1 MEAQLGG
8 QRFGEM
14 EVWALEAY
22 GAANTLQEML
32 TVKSDDVPGRTKVYK
47 NIVDGNYEMEA
58 GIPESYNV
66 LTKEIR
72 SLGIDIDFEE
82 VD

>member
-1 MEAQLGG
+1 
-8 QRFGEM
+8 M

-22 GAANTLQEML
+22 GAAHTLQEML
-32 TVKSDDVPGRTKVYK
+32 TVKSDDVAGRTKVYK
-47 NIVDGNYEMEA
+47 NIVDGNHEMEA

-82 VD
+82 AE

>member
-1 MEAQLGG
+1 M
-8 QRFGEM
+8 
-14 EVWALEAY
+14 EAY
-22 GAANTLQEML
+22 GAAHTLQEML
-32 TVKSDDVPGRTKVYK
+32 TVKSDDVAGRTKVYK
-47 NIVDGNYEMEA
+47 NIVDGNHEMEA

>member
-1 MEAQLGG
+1 
-8 QRFGEM
+8 
-14 EVWALEAY
+14 LEAY

-82 VD
+82 VE

>member
-1 MEAQLGG
+1 MCI
-8 QRFGEM
+8 RDR
-14 EVWALEAY
+14 Y

-82 VD
+82 AE

>member
-1 MEAQLGG
+1 
-8 QRFGEM
+8 M